1 MHERSPYVFSLHQLL
16 DLHLFNNLPIPRS
29 KNAVAVS
36 SSTEILVIGGSIGSV
51 NVNTIIKGTL
61 EISIEKI

>member
-1 MHERSPYVFSLHQLL
+1 MKEVHIYSPSTNSWIYIS
-16 DLHLFNNLPIPRS
+16 NLPIPRS
-29 KNAVAVS
+29 KNAVTVL

-51 NVNTIIKGTL
+51 NVNTIIKGTITL